1 LSRCTGDCLCENCY
15 NDGKHETE
23 RAQAIRNIRASNAT
37 TFKCTIP
44 EDKESHS
51 VRTLVSGLRAV
62 RGCRCKKSRC
72 QKKYCEC
79 YGAGLKCSS
88 NCQCE
93 ACKNGSADEEK
104 RDDALHKPPA
114 PATKPIHGVL
124 KKRPKAANGDG
135 LASNDAHGTGTAS
148 VGTPPSYQA
157 SLSAYAAST
166 VIMRGWR
173 GKGKIGL
180 SSCDW
185 YHEEHEWQKVVGDK
199 EKWLE
204 DEDEDEDGDEDGD
217 EDEDEDV
224 GRRAS
229 ISKSP
234 SLYMSPPKSCDA
246 DGKYFESYG
255 VTDAA
260 ASLVRGESLLNSD
273 EPVCTPVAST
283 AISGILPPPWACGA
297 MADDFSA
304 ENAVVPSQPCS
315 WGLARNDSVDFVFV

>member
-1 LSRCTGDCLCENCY
+1 MSRCTGDCLCENCY

-37 TFKCTIP
+37 AFKGTIP
-44 EDKESHS
+44 QDKGNHLMG
-51 VRTLVSGLRAV
+51 TLVSGLRAI
-62 RGCRCKKSRC
+62 RGCRCRKSRC

-93 ACKNGSADEEK
+93 ACKNGSSDEEK

-148 VGTPPSYQA
+148 VGTPPSCET
-157 SLSAYAAST
+157 SLSAHAAST

-204 DEDEDEDGDEDGD
+204 DEDG
-217 EDEDEDV
+217 DEDEDV

-234 SLYMSPPKSCDA
+234 SLYMSPAKSCDA

-255 VTDAA
+255 ATDAA

-297 MADDFSA
+297 VADDFSA

-315 WGLARNDSVDFVFV
+315 WGLVRNDSVDFVFV